1 MGNPT
6 FNGYLYHEI
15 QQPGP
20 LVKGWAERRTMK
32 EQTYEE
38 LILTHLQRYKQLTD
52 VEARERFG
60 TNRASEYIRRLREKG
75 YMIETDWVTSKNRYG
90 KKVKHGVYVY
100 VK

>member
-1 MGNPT
+1 MGIYITKSNSPALWSRA
-6 FNGYLYHEI
+6 GR
-15 QQPGP
+15 
-20 LVKGWAERRTMK
+20 KGESMEK
-32 EQTYEE
+32 EKTYEE

-75 YMIETDWVTSKNRYG
+75 HMIDTEWVTSKNRYG
-90 KKVKHGVYVY
+90 KKIKHGVYVY